1 MTVQAAIGPSSE
13 GRGATGGIGP
23 MRQLRIGVSLL
34 VGILAS
40 LSVAAV
46 ALAEGVNGPLPR

>member
-1 MTVQAAIGPSSE
+1 
-13 GRGATGGIGP
+13 
-23 MRQLRIGVSLL
+23 MRQLRISISVI

>member
-1 MTVQAAIGPSSE
+1 MTVQAASGASSE

-23 MRQLRIGVSLL
+23 MRQLRISISVI

-40 LSVAAV
+40 VSVAAV